1 MISFSFKSADKT
13 GKSEVDLIE
22 ENKVWALVKR
32 PSDKSFKQ
40 GKSSKLNEMLTQP
53 DIVKFKK
60 DQVCKLHKALYG
72 LKQAPRAWNK
82 SLVQFLSDFGPK
94 HTNTQ
99 LKLEVFVNQELIVAI
114 YVDDFVIA
122 SKDLLKQ

>member
-40 GKSSKLNEMLTQP
+40 GKSSKLNEMLT
-53 DIVKFKK
+53 
-60 DQVCKLHKALYG
+60 
-72 LKQAPRAWNK
+72 
-82 SLVQFLSDFGPK
+82 
-94 HTNTQ
+94 
-99 LKLEVFVNQELIVAI
+99 
-114 YVDDFVIA
+114 
-122 SKDLLKQ
+122 